1 MSGRCGLVV
10 QLPITQAVLV
20 FIPSGEGHNRGMA
33 NDDAGDVEADWE
45 YAPLRIPS
53 DVSRV
58 TAAVRLS
65 LHAEYGGWELA
76 RVRKYT
82 DGTRQ
87 ILLRRRK
94 RPTDAVPLPGLIA

>member
-1 MSGRCGLVV
+1 
-10 QLPITQAVLV
+10 
-20 FIPSGEGHNRGMA
+20 MA
-33 NDDAGDVEADWE
+33 SDDQGDPDADWE

-76 RVRKYT
+76 RVRRYT

-87 ILLRRRK
+87 VLLRRRK
-94 RPTDAVPLPGLIA
+94 RSSEPLPMPGLIA